1 MFLLSAQNNVCTIL
15 RLFVEGYVKSKSSLN
30 FMYLVGFQASKIVE
44 LVWKSFSGRNNS
56 LEPLVFCFCSSRL
69 YGLEESIKS
78 VESFD
83 WMVFGV
89 IDIQKCK
96 ESCLDFFFAFLSR
109 HYGFMNCFE
118 ILNFVI
124 SNIIPGRVSI
134 CKILT
139 LL

>member
-1 MFLLSAQNNVCTIL
+1 MFLLSAQNNFDTIL

>member
-1 MFLLSAQNNVCTIL
+1 MFLLSAQNNFDTIL

-118 ILNFVI
+118 ILNFFI